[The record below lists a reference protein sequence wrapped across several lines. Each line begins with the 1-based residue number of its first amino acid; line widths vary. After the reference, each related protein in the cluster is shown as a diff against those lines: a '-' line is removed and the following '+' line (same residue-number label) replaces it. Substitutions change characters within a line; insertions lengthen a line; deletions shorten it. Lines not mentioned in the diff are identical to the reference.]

1 MRRLLVG
8 AVLAASVG
16 GIGAGTAAASCDP
29 EYRPLCRSDCPMGTP
44 NVKDPTDLSWL
55 IRMCPHG

>member
-16 GIGAGTAAASCDP
+16 GAAPALAVCDP
-29 EYRPLCRSDCPMGTP
+29 DWRPLCRSDCPIGTP

-55 IRMCPHG
+55 VRMCPHG